1 MQIYQD
7 GDGIITA
14 DEFKSGL
21 NYLQETLCCIFST
34 ALVARMTEIIDGDGD
49 GLISF
54 KDFFGAFRLGN
65 PYFAKMPDSPDFK
78 SFGSDTKSRHI
89 SSGGPAEIEPLLG
102 DKAQQQ
108 QTKEVQLVMTLNRL
122 SKSSSHIS
130 IGEPG

>member
-1 MQIYQD
+1 MYQD

-21 NYLQETLCCIFST
+21 NHLQETLSCTFST

-65 PYFAKMPDSPDFK
+65 PYVARMPDFK
-78 SFGSDTKSRHI
+78 PPRSDAEI
-89 SSGGPAEIEPLLG
+89 CQMSSGGPAEIEPPVG
-102 DKAQQQ
+102 DEAQSN
-108 QTKEVQLVMTLNRL
+108 TKEVQLVMTLNRL
-122 SKSSSHIS
+122 SISSSHIS
-130 IGEPG
+130 IGQHG